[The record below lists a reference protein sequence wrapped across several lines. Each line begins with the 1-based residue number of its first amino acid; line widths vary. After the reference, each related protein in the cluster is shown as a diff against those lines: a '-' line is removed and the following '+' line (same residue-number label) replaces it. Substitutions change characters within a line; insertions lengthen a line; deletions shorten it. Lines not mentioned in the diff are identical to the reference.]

1 LARVLKLQREIG
13 VQVCAVTQVLDT
25 MVHAPR
31 PTRAEAT
38 DVANLV
44 LDGADCIL
52 LCDETSRGSDPVL
65 AVNTVKAICRQG
77 ELCYDSQ
84 SFYSTLMDEHGGF
97 REANLSK
104 MRIPSN
110 FGSL

>member
-1 LARVLKLQREIG
+1 
-13 VQVCAVTQVLDT
+13 

-52 LCDETSRGSDPVL
+52 LGDETSKGGNPTL
-65 AVNTVKAICRQG
+65 AVATVASICRQA
-77 ELCYDSQ
+77 ELCYDSTG
-84 SFYSTLMDEHGGF
+84 FYTELMDEFGGY
-97 REANLSK
+97 REAILSK
-104 MRIPSN
+104 VSCN
-110 FGSL
+110 